1 VIAMHDIDR
10 TQLEFTQEVPYQS
23 EEFEF
28 QEFEGGMMEMNENEE
43 IQLAHELLA
52 VNNEQELEQFLGDFL
67 KKAVSTVGSF
77 VKSPVGQ
84 AIGGVLKGVAKK
96 ALPMAGTAL
105 GGYIGGPLG
114 AKIGTG
120 LANAAGKALGL
131 EFEFGENE
139 ELEVTGARRFVKL
152 AHQTARQA
160 ASAAAAGADPR
171 QAAQQAAIAAARK
184 FAPGLLSG
192 PTGGMQGASGTNA
205 TGGMQSAGDGFG
217 DMQAAGGALGAGA
230 QGAMGAGRRGH
241 SGRWVRQGRRIVVFG
256 V

>member
-1 VIAMHDIDR
+1 MHDIDR
-10 TQLEFTQEVPYQS
+10 TQLEYTQEAGPFQS

-28 QEFEGGMMEMNENEE
+28 QEFEGGMMHDELSENEE

-67 KKAVSTVGSF
+67 KKAVSTVSNIA
-77 VKSPVGQ
+77 KSPIGQ

-96 ALPMAGTAL
+96 ALPMAGAAL

-120 LANAAGKALGL
+120 LANAAGKAVGL

-139 ELEVTGARRFVKL
+139 ELEFTGARQFVRL
-152 AHQTARQA
+152 ASDTAKQA
-160 ASAAAAGADPR
+160 VKAAAAGADPR
-171 QAAQQAAIAAARK
+171 AAAQAAAISAARRH
-184 FAPGLLSG
+184 APGLV
-192 PTGGMQGASGTNA
+192 GATPMASP
-205 TGGMQSAGDGFG
+205 M
-217 DMQAAGGALGAGA
+217 
-230 QGAMGAGRRGH
+230 MGAAAAPMMGQMMGRRAA
-241 SGRWVRQGRRIVVFG
+241 SGRWVRHGRRIVVYG